1 MIGQISQTVFSQRLL
16 RAWYAG
22 EMRRLIA
29 ILLTVYA
36 IAFAFGALT
45 AVRWPSIVMVMG
57 WIVQDDVANGLKG
70 VNWRELGITHGSA
83 YLFAALGYYAA
94 GATIAGRKGGAVS
107 WYIFALCFSI
117 PSVFLV
123 HFDPEW
129 WLNPSAG
136 EGAMAGLMGG
146 AVLLLIAVWELRKR
160 PVEMV
165 DVEVP
170 DGMDDATAVQM
181 AMQRAAKAPKVK
193 PPKKKQPPIFV
204 ADIVVQRQ
212 RAMFIAQARRKK
224 AARAANLARLRGEMD
239 EQDEAA

>member
-1 MIGQISQTVFSQRLL
+1 
-16 RAWYAG
+16 
-22 EMRRLIA
+22 MRRLIA
-29 ILLTVYA
+29 ILLTIYA

-70 VNWRELGITHGSA
+70 VNWRELGITHGGA

-94 GATIAGRKGGAVS
+94 GATIAARKGGAVG
-107 WYIFALCFSI
+107 WYIFALCFSV

-129 WLNPSAG
+129 WLDPSAG
-136 EGAMAGLMGG
+136 EGAMAGLMVG

-160 PVEMV
+160 PVEMM

-170 DGMDDATAVQM
+170 EGMDEATAVQM
-181 AMQRAAKAPKVK
+181 AMMRARKPEKVK
-193 PPKKKQPPIFV
+193 PPKKKHPPVFV
-204 ADIVVQRQ
+204 PDIMVQRQ
-212 RAMFIAQARRKK
+212 RAFLIAQARQKQ
-224 AARAANLARLRGEMD
+224 ARRAEALARRRGDWDDAHE
-239 EQDEAA
+239 EAA